1 MDLDASSAGVSMG
14 PALEDPSE
22 LEKGFASERPI
33 TPSTAN
39 GPEVAPVARAPSDD
53 ERHGEHF
60 VDIADPAGKTGGFA
74 DPVPLLSTRTRH
86 QSSTTTTTCGDLLDV
101 APARRLSDQEHA
113 EDVGDRIGGSLDK
126 TRGIL
131 VPYTVP
137 GESKSKSRTIF
148 MTRCI
153 RAQSVI
159 GRSPPFRKQHKQRAL
174 PT

>member
-1 MDLDASSAGVSMG
+1 MDLGAISAGVRG

-22 LEKGFASERPI
+22 LEKGFASRPI
-33 TPSTAN
+33 TPSTAD
-39 GPEVAPVARAPSDD
+39 GPEVVPVARAPSDD

-86 QSSTTTTTCGDLLDV
+86 QSSTTTTTCSDLLDV

-148 MTRCI
+148 MTRSI
-153 RAQSVI
+153 QA
-159 GRSPPFRKQHKQRAL
+159 
-174 PT
+174 

>member
-1 MDLDASSAGVSMG
+1 MDLDASSAVVSMGVG

-22 LEKGFASERPI
+22 LEKGFASERSI
-33 TPSTAN
+33 TLSTAN

-131 VPYTVP
+131 VPYTDP
-137 GESKSKSRTIF
+137 GE
-148 MTRCI
+148 
-153 RAQSVI
+153 
-159 GRSPPFRKQHKQRAL
+159 
-174 PT
+174 